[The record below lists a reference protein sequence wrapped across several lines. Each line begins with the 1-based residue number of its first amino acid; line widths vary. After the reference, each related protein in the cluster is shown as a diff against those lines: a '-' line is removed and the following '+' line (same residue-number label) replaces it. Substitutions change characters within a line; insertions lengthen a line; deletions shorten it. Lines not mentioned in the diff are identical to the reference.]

1 MQIGALKRRL
11 RAHAVK
17 APGGPKYARVLD
29 ALTDA
34 IHSGELE
41 PGQRLP
47 AETALCAQLS
57 VSLGTVQKA
66 LGKLA
71 ASGLVV
77 RNRRTGTFVADRRSQ
92 ASEAWVYRFRD
103 ARSGELQ
110 MPFVRVLKV
119 TQDNSRGPWRDL
131 LGVQSCVRVDRLLWI
146 ENDPPAFTSVY
157 FAYEHGRVLL
167 DVPLEELHGSSAH
180 RLMVE
185 QFNLPT
191 LRVEHRIGCR
201 ELTNDACKALHV
213 ASGSLG
219 TVWDVHDFSIADR
232 PILFQR
238 LQLPPGHRPLE
249 IAENLALA
257 ATRVPQRRAS

>member
-1 MQIGALKRRL
+1 MQIGAIKRRL
-11 RAHAVK
+11 RAHASRE
-17 APGGPKYARVLD
+17 PGGPKYLRVLD

-41 PGQRLP
+41 PGQRIP
-47 AETALCAQLS
+47 AESALCAQLS

-71 ASGLVV
+71 ESGLVV
-77 RNRRTGTFVADRRSQ
+77 RHRRTGTFVTDRSSQ
-92 ASEAWVYRFRD
+92 AAEAWVYRFRD

-110 MPFVRVLKV
+110 LPFVRVLQV
-119 TQDNSRGPWRDL
+119 TRDNSRGPWRDL
-131 LGVQSCVRVDRLLWI
+131 LGTQSCVRIDRLLWI

-157 FAYEHGRVLL
+157 FAHEHGRVLL

-185 QFNLPT
+185 KFNLPT

-201 ELTNDACKALHV
+201 KLSDDACESLHL
-213 ASGSLG
+213 ARGSLG
-219 TVWDVHDFSIADR
+219 MVWDVHDFSIADQ

-238 LQLPPGHRPLE
+238 LQLPPGHRPVE
-249 IAENLALA
+249 IGEHLASA
-257 ATRVPQRRAS
+257 ATRAARRRAS

>member
-1 MQIGALKRRL
+1 MQIGSLKRQL
-11 RAHAVK
+11 RA
-17 APGGPKYARVLD
+17 PGAPKYARVLD
-29 ALTDA
+29 ALTAA

-47 AETALCAQLS
+47 AETALSEQLA

-71 ASGLVV
+71 ESGLVV

-103 ARSGELQ
+103 ARTGELQ

-119 TQDNSRGPWRDL
+119 TKDHAPGPWRDL
-131 LGVQSCVRVDRLLWI
+131 LGVQACVRVDRLLWI

-157 FAYEHGRVLL
+157 FAHEHGRVLL
-167 DVPLEELHGSSAH
+167 GVPVEELHGSSAH

-201 ELTNDACKALHV
+201 KLSDDACAALHV
-213 ASGSLG
+213 PKGSLG
-219 TVWDVHDFSIADR
+219 TVWDVHDFSIADQ

-249 IAENLALA
+249 IGESLK
-257 ATRVPQRRAS
+257 RRAA